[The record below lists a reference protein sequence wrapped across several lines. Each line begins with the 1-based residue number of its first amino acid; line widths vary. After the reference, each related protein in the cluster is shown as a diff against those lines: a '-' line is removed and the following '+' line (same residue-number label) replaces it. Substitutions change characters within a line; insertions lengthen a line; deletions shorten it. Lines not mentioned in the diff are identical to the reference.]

1 MFSFKISGGATQKDV
16 VETVGLMNVQM
27 NNLCQFLP
35 QDKVVEFAKMNP
47 QQLLEATEKAVGPP
61 GGCFKIYI
69 SAWSC

>member
-61 GGCFKIYI
+61 GGY
-69 SAWSC
+69 